1 MDILK
6 GLRLIERYN
15 IHSPNYAVARDEN
28 DAVLIAKK
36 IGYPLALK
44 VISKKISHKTDL
56 GGVKIDLNN
65 SEMVR
70 LVIRDM
76 QKRLGKYGIEGFL
89 IQKMGRKGV
98 ELILGGKQDPQFG
111 DMIILGLG
119 GVYVEV
125 FRDIS
130 ARICP
135 IENND
140 VIEMISELK
149 SHPII
154 MGTRGKKSIHIKSLI
169 ELIKTMCKMMK
180 KENIK
185 EIDLNPVLF
194 NERGYDVVD
203 VRIVK

>member
-56 GGVKIDLNN
+56 RGVKIDLNN